1 MRWRSPREPTG
12 CRGPNAVAG
21 VAAGVAAAVLALAVP
36 APAAPVGPPN
46 DPLFARQW
54 NLPLIQVPD
63 AWAVSKGAGATVA
76 VLDTGVAY
84 EDHYDGPFSF
94 RKLPGFSRTRFAPGY
109 DFVDDDPHPNDGLG
123 EAPDRPAHGTHTAAI
138 VAETS
143 DEGQGTASVAPRAT
157 IMPVRVLDWN
167 GNGEVADIAAG
178 IRFAADN
185 GAQVVV
191 MSLAG
196 TDTGPVAEA
205 VSYAAGKGVILIAP
219 SGNQGAAEIRF
230 PASHPDV
237 IAVGAV
243 TPDKIHAYYSN
254 YGAALDLVAPGGDMS
269 KDVTGDREPDGIR
282 QGTFVE
288 ALDGFCYCQTE
299 GTSSAAPHVAGV
311 AALLVA
317 SGLATTPQQVRHAL
331 VSSAL
336 DLGDPGPD
344 PIFGAGLVQ
353 ASDALA
359 AAAAVA
365 ADLSLVVDSPPASPG
380 TAATTTMTV
389 ANGGPAPGTG
399 VVLTDALPPG
409 ATVTAVTPSQGTCAT
424 SGTTVTCD
432 LAALPVGATAT
443 VTVVAS
449 APGELRHDASVRGE
463 QGDGNRANNG
473 NAVRVEPEPEPEAE
487 PGPARDPDAGAEPS
501 SDEGEGGGAGGLVLG
516 GVLVAAAGAGA
527 GAFLLL
533 RRRRR
538 EATPPSP
545 RQPAGSS
552 ARPRNAKGGRRR

>member
-1 MRWRSPREPTG
+1 
-12 CRGPNAVAG
+12 
-21 VAAGVAAAVLALAVP
+21 VAALLAAVVALAVP
-36 APAAPVGPPN
+36 SAAATVDPPN

-54 NLPLIQVPD
+54 NLPMIQVPD
-63 AWAVSKGAGATVA
+63 AWAVSRGRGATVA

-84 EDHYDGPFSF
+84 EDHEDGRFSF

-109 DFVDDDPHPNDGLG
+109 DFVDDDAHPNDGLG
-123 EAPDRPAHGTHTAAI
+123 EAPDRPAHGTHTAAVI
-138 VAETS
+138 AETS
-143 DEGQGTASVAPRAT
+143 DEGEGTASVAPGAT
-157 IMPVRVLDWN
+157 IMPVRVLDWD

-196 TDTGPVAEA
+196 SDTGPVAEA
-205 VSYAAGKGVILIAP
+205 VSYAAGKGVILVAP
-219 SGNQGAAEIRF
+219 SGNQGAAGLRF

-237 IAVGAV
+237 ISVGAV
-243 TPDKIHAYYSN
+243 APDKTHAYYSN
-254 YGAALDLVAPGGDMS
+254 YGEGLDLVGPGGDMS
-269 KDVTGDREPDGIR
+269 KDVTRDGEPDGIR

-288 ALDGFCYCQTE
+288 TLDGFCFCQKE
-299 GTSSAAPHVAGV
+299 GTSSAAPHVGGV

-317 SGLATTPQQVRHAL
+317 SGLATTPAQVRQAL
-331 VSSAL
+331 VTSAL

-344 PIFGAGLVQ
+344 PVFGAGLVQ

-365 ADLSLVVDSPPASPG
+365 ADLSLNVDAPAASPG
-380 TAATTTMTV
+380 TAVTATLTV
-389 ANGGPAPGTG
+389 TNGGPAPGTG
-399 VVLTDALPPG
+399 VVLTDTLPG
-409 ATVTAVTPSQGTCAT
+409 ATITSATASQGTC
-424 SGTTVTCD
+424 TTAADTFTCD
-432 LAALPVGATAT
+432 LTTLPVGASAT

-473 NAVRVEPEPEPEAE
+473 TGARAE
-487 PGPARDPDAGAEPS
+487 PGPDAAPEREDQTDAAADDGDGSE
-501 SDEGEGGGAGGLVLG
+501 AGGLLLG
-516 GVLVAAAGAGA
+516 GALVAAAAAVAA

-533 RRRRR
+533 RLRRGRR
-538 EATPPSP
+538 GPPPPSP
-545 RQPAGSS
+545 ARARQT
-552 ARPRNAKGGRRR
+552 RPGRPPPAKGGRRR